1 MKIILTKSFIKDF
14 EKDFK
19 NYNLTYQDLVFKLK
33 TTKIINLVNPF
44 IKFKITI
51 KWISL
56 RWIGI
61 INDNNKTIPIF
72 FVLKKDK
79 KYWENL
85 VLNKEILQKINNK
98 FTVYSKDFDSWDII
112 EF

>member
-1 MKIILTKSFIKDF
+1 MKIILSKNFIQDF

-19 NYNLTYQDLVFKLK
+19 NYNLTYQDLVLRLK
-33 TTKIINLVNPF
+33 STKIINLVNPF

-51 KWISL
+51 KWVSL
-56 RWIGI
+56 RWIWI
-61 INDNNKTIPIF
+61 VNDNNKIIPIF

-85 VLNKEILQKINNK
+85 VLNKEILQKVNNK
-98 FTVYSKDFDSWDII
+98 FVVYSKDFDRWDII

>member
-1 MKIILTKSFIKDF
+1 MKIILAKSFIQDF

-19 NYNLTYQDLVFKLK
+19 NYNLSYEDLVSKIK
-33 TTKIINLVNPF
+33 STKIINLVNPF

-51 KWISL
+51 KWVNL

-61 INDNNKTIPIF
+61 INDNNKIIPIF

-85 VLNKEILQKINNK
+85 ILNKEVLQKINNK
-98 FTVYSKDFDSWDII
+98 FAVYSHDFDSWDII